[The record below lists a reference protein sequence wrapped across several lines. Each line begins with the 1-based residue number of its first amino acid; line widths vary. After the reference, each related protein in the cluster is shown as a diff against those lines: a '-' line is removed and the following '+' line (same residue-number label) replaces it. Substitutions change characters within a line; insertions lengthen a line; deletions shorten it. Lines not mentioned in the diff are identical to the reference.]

1 MKNPIH
7 FIIILLCTAGL
18 LCLMLSPRPAYA
30 QADSHLIPIIGLD
43 VGWEDML
50 IGGHDYKTNNHG
62 LMFTLALGLDGNGG
76 SPLFGMDMAGFQI

>member
-1 MKNPIH
+1 
-7 FIIILLCTAGL
+7 
-18 LCLMLSPRPAYA
+18 MLSPRPAYA